1 MARHDGDWMRVLRQ
15 VSCGAVM
22 LGLLQAFGALNFN
35 QIWFQFLATL
45 ATLFATV
52 FFGDPSALTA

>member
-1 MARHDGDWMRVLRQ
+1 MRVLRQ